1 VEDRGFDS
9 PAQVQEF
16 FVRDI
21 PDLELIKRP
30 APSHFP
36 LLHIDHNDS
45 VVHHSQELPTV
56 SSGECLN
63 KDALFE
69 FLIVIRFHHRVL
81 YHRVEIIVDLKNK
94 AFSVENTRVSHSGL
108 ISFVLEH

>member
-1 VEDRGFDS
+1 MEDRSFDS

-16 FVRDI
+16 FVWDI
-21 PDLELIKRP
+21 LNLELIKRP

-36 LLHIDHNDS
+36 LLHINHNDS

-56 SSGECLN
+56 SSGECLD

-69 FLIVIRFHHRVL
+69 FVVVIRFHHRVL
-81 YHRVEIIVDLKNK
+81 YHRVEIIVDLKNI
-94 AFSVENTRVSHSGL
+94 AFCVENPRVSHSGL
-108 ISFVLEH
+108 ISSVLEH